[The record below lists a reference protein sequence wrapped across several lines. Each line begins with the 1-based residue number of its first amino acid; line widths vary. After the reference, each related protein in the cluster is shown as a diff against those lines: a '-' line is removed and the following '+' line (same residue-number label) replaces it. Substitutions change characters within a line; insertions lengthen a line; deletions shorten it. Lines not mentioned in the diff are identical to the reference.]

1 MPRRERLRDAG
12 LVILD
17 ETTPDAELRAT
28 VFALVHRD
36 VFADA
41 VERVSRLGPARGRY
55 LHGAEEEPG
64 QAALRSRSGSRGLE
78 IEAAPAGRALLD
90 AASGPGRH
98 PTAFAPKGWTAQL
111 KTACGRL
118 DRPGYRLAVTGGL
131 RRAIRRRD
139 VFPARSLRYADP
151 RKGLLGLCRVG
162 GRPPRGVPHAEASR
176 PRPTRRSAAC
186 RRASTWPGPRDGRAR
201 TGQSIPDDRLDTQ
214 RAGPLGRAARAGSRS
229 RRA

>member
-12 LVILD
+12 LSILD
-17 ETTPDAELRAT
+17 ETTPDAELRAA

-64 QAALRSRSGSRGLE
+64 QVAPRSCSGSRGLE

-90 AASGPGRH
+90 AALHLRAVQGGGKRPGPP
-98 PTAFAPKGWTAQL
+98 PTAFAPKGWIAQL
-111 KTACGRL
+111 RAADGRL
-118 DRPGYRLAVTGGL
+118 DLPGYRLAVLDGL

-139 VFPARSLRYADP
+139 VFPVRSLRYADP
-151 RKGLLGLCRVG
+151 RKGLLTGAAWEAARPAVCRTLGVSPSADEEI
-162 GRPPRGVPHAEASR
+162 GRL
-176 PRPTRRSAAC
+176 
-186 RRASTWPGPRDGRAR
+186 ST
-201 TGQSIPDDRLDTQ
+201 RLDL
-214 RAGPLGRAARAGSRS
+214 ARAARRPSAHRPIHP
-229 RRA
+229 